1 MIGFHIDPAAA
12 ICNENG
18 QRFFDRVI
26 SLANQTNLSDA
37 QLSVVLGF
45 ASSVLLSHVTDH
57 DLRIR
62 ISRSI
67 AKAILDFAR
76 EGHAQPRTH

>member
-1 MIGFHIDPAAA
+1 VISFHAAA

-26 SLANQTNLSDA
+26 ALANQTTLTDA
-37 QLSVVLGF
+37 QLSVLLGF
-45 ASSVLLSHVTDH
+45 ASSVLLSHVTDE

-76 EGHAQPRTH
+76 DGHAQPRTH